1 MARGQPVGAVPGI
14 QPPGQR
20 ELPQVSLA
28 VDRLGL
34 EGAIAIARGAKI
46 GPCVARLESKLESW
60 SLTGAEV
67 SVTSNDLKAELP
79 TLPLSTKQGRGA
91 RGGRGGIC

>member
-34 EGAIAIARGAKI
+34 EGAIAIARAAKI
-46 GPCVARLESKLESW
+46 GPCVARLESGRR
-60 SLTGAEV
+60 TGIFKRAEIRLFGWR
-67 SVTSNDLKAELP
+67 N
-79 TLPLSTKQGRGA
+79 
-91 RGGRGGIC
+91 I